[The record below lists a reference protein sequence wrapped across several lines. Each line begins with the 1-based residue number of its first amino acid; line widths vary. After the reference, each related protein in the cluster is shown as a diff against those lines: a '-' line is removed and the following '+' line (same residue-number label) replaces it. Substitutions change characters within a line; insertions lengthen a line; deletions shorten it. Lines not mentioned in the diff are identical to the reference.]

1 MDPSLVNQMIVAIA
15 TLVASIG
22 GYLLAGLNERRR
34 DERTMQRESRLRVL
48 DRGAQ
53 LDDGRRALQR
63 ETMLAL
69 QDAVQAMARFAGQ
82 AMHFD
87 HMQAR
92 QGKYTQLPDA
102 LSNDMFVNQVE
113 VRRLASRILD
123 SDVRDAVDG
132 LIELTV
138 RLTTSPK
145 DLEGL
150 VGDRLENGAFAKL
163 ANLNDEY
170 AAVSR
175 ILGEAVRREIAWQ
188 PAELVR

>member
-1 MDPSLVNQMIVAIA
+1 MIVAIA